1 MNQQTKEW
9 KGTTKEWTN
18 KQSNRQMMGDGTIAW
33 IVITQIAKQKMK
45 LLKTD

>member
-18 KQSNRQMMGDGTIAW
+18 KQSNRQMMGDGTIAR
-33 IVITQIAKQKMK
+33 IVIAQIATQKMK
-45 LLKTD
+45 MIKSD